1 MGVPGYGFDWT
12 VGKRRPLHLLFP
24 GGEPGLPMGA
34 KIQWDNVARVPYFK
48 YTQNGQY
55 HEVWFESKSSLEHK
69 LDIVKEYNIGGIALW
84 RLGPLRTPGF
94 GM

>member
-1 MGVPGYGFDWT
+1 
-12 VGKRRPLHLLFP
+12 
-24 GGEPGLPMGA
+24 MGA

-84 RLGPLRTPGF
+84 RLGLEDAGVWDVIEKRISA
-94 GM
+94 